1 MGNSMKID
9 EFEFGSSI
17 PVLRMLNELDAKA
30 FYLDF
35 LGYQVDW
42 EHRFDAS
49 VESPLYLQ
57 IHLGESVIHLNGHA
71 DASTPTSEIRIPM
84 HRLDEFAIFLH
95 DKNSRFGSPMPVD
108 PRGSGKNT
116 DLNLEDPSGNAL
128 TFWSHDD

>member
-42 EHRFDAS
+42 VHRFDAS

-57 IHLGESVIHLNGHA
+57 IHLCTDWMSLPSSCMTRTPDLEAPCQSIHEVRA
-71 DASTPTSEIRIPM
+71 RIQ
-84 HRLDEFAIFLH
+84 
-95 DKNSRFGSPMPVD
+95 
-108 PRGSGKNT
+108 T
-116 DLNLEDPSGNAL
+116 
-128 TFWSHDD
+128 